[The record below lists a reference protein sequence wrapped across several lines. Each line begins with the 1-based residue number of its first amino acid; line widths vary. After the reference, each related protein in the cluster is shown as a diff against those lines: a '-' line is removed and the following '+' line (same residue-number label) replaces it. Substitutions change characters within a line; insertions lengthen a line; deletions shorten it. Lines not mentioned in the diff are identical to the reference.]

1 MKGIIFRP
9 VLQPKAKM
17 DESNSDEVAGNVKK
31 PMPSLKK
38 SRREEMQRLKAEAS
52 EEIRPLAV
60 GTLAMMIS
68 ALSNQGR

>member
-1 MKGIIFRP
+1 
-9 VLQPKAKM
+9 M

-38 SRREEMQRLKAEAS
+38 SRREELMQRLKAEAS